1 MVIFPLQPKSDPGI
15 QQLIAS
21 ISLAVLNIYIL
32 FWIFK
37 LLSQMIRTLRF
48 VCNLVKLSL
57 YRCFTNT
64 LILAVLGKLWTE
76 TCVPPP
82 HPSQAQRD
90 LCSGEGGGSDLFPS
104 GEVTFCV
111 PNTRVRVQVQVQFI
125 HTY

>member
-48 VCNLVKLSL
+48 VRNLVKLSL

-76 TCVPPP
+76 TRVPPP
-82 HPSQAQRD
+82 QPTPHRHKETSVRERE
-90 LCSGEGGGSDLFPS
+90 EGQIYSL
-104 GEVTFCV
+104 
-111 PNTRVRVQVQVQFI
+111 RVK
-125 HTY
+125 